1 LDCRRET
8 HADAATRRLVRR
20 SRLPDR
26 SLRRLPIPDL
36 CDNVRAGIARDG
48 RPSSLVYAGDFD
60 PSGEDIAR
68 DFVERVG
75 AFDAVDPVAVK
86 AEQVV
91 SLGLAPMPG
100 KASDARAAAFVA
112 RHGQLMQV
120 EVEAVHPGTLRQ
132 LYQDAIDSVWDVSA
146 FNDVKQRELGERRRL
161 RDLVALV
168 EGDNK

>member
-1 LDCRRET
+1 
-8 HADAATRRLVRR
+8 
-20 SRLPDR
+20 
-26 SLRRLPIPDL
+26 
-36 CDNVRAGIARDG
+36 
-48 RPSSLVYAGDFD
+48 
-60 PSGEDIAR
+60 
-68 DFVERVG
+68 
-75 AFDAVDPVAVK
+75 
-86 AEQVV
+86 
-91 SLGLAPMPG
+91 MPG